1 MFNFIAKYTFDITD
15 LVEKY
20 SFFYILSFQVV
31 KSYLTSQKVFN
42 LRLRDLLKS

>member
-20 SFFYILSFQVV
+20 SFFHILSFQVV